1 MQWQAG
7 SRVRSAQAQRL
18 QTYNSNFDDRVVLAM
33 SAPDSHH
40 PVAGHAPAARHFAV
54 VPAAGTGSRMGAD
67 RPKQYLPLGT
77 ATILERTVARLL
89 NATPCERVIV
99 VVSPGDT
106 VAQTLPGLI
115 DDPRV
120 HVAAVG
126 GASRR
131 DSVLAGLKVAAAD
144 HGAGEGDWIWVHDAA
159 RPGLDRDSIERLAQ
173 ALIDEPV
180 GALLALPMADTVKR
194 SEVTDGATRAVA
206 TVAREDLWQAQ
217 TPQIF
222 RHGMLYQALVQHAQ
236 VTDEASAIEA
246 AGHTPRLVP
255 GSRNNFK
262 VTTMDDL
269 RSMQAAASQQPTGEQ
284 SAPAWRIGQGWDVHA
299 LVPGRALVIGGT
311 TIEHDRGLLGHSDA
325 DVLVH
330 AIIDAMLGAAGLGD
344 IGRHFPDTDPVY
356 RGADSR
362 VLLREA
368 SRRVRDTGWSV
379 GNVDATVVAQSP
391 RLAPYIASM
400 VGHVASD
407 LGLQT
412 GQVNVKAKTSER
424 LGFAGRGEGIEA
436 HAVVM
441 LVRAVQAGSSARLMT
456 QGHHARS

>member
-1 MQWQAG
+1 MGFAQTWQKRVMQWQAG
-7 SRVRSAQAQRL
+7 SRERSAQAQRL
-18 QTYNSNFDDRVVLAM
+18 QTYNSSFDDPVALAM
-33 SAPDSHH
+33 SAPDSHR
-40 PVAGHAPAARHFAV
+40 PVASRPPTVRHFAV

-67 RPKQYLPLGT
+67 RPKQYLTLGT

-89 NATPCERVIV
+89 DATPCERVIV

-106 VAQTLPGLI
+106 VAQALPGLTR
-115 DDPRV
+115 DPRV
-120 HVAAVG
+120 QVAAVG
-126 GASRR
+126 GTSRR
-131 DSVLAGLKVAAAD
+131 DSVLAGLKVAAED
-144 HGAGEGDWIWVHDAA
+144 HGAGAADWIWVHDAA
-159 RPGLDRDSIERLAQ
+159 RPGIDRDSIERLTQ

-194 SEVTDGATRAVA
+194 SGVTEGAPRVLA

-217 TPQIF
+217 TPQVF
-222 RHGMLYQALVQHAQ
+222 RYGPLRQALAQHAH

-246 AGHTPRLVP
+246 AGQTPRLVP
-255 GSRNNFK
+255 GSRSNFK

-269 RSMQAAASQQPTGEQ
+269 RSMQAAELHQPARSQTE
-284 SAPAWRIGQGWDVHA
+284 PAWRIGQGWDVHA

-311 TIEHDRGLLGHSDA
+311 TIDHDRGLLGHSDA
-325 DVLVH
+325 DVLIH
-330 AIIDAMLGAAGLGD
+330 AVIDAMLGAAGLGD
-344 IGRHFPDTDPVY
+344 IGRHFSDTDPVY

-368 SRRVRDTGWSV
+368 CKRIREAGWSV

-391 RLAPYIASM
+391 KMAPYIASM

-441 LVRAVQAGSSARLMT
+441 LVRAVQAG
-456 QGHHARS
+456 